1 MNSLAANNFQFN
13 NNSFNNNFF
22 ITILRENTKFKK

>member
-22 ITILRENTKFKK
+22 ITILKENTKFKK